1 MVPAAVD
8 AYSREST
15 VPPQGPAPTTEG
27 LYAGRVIQDK
37 YRLLEHLGSGG
48 MGTVFSAEHIT
59 LGKRYALK
67 FLRTDAAAH
76 ESSARRFE
84 REARLLAKLDHEN
97 VVSLIDLGTGEQGPW
112 YLVLEYIRGRTLRQ
126 ELRAGILSLS
136 RLVAI
141 VIQVARGLVAAH
153 AAGVVH
159 RDLKPENIM
168 LTEHADGSLLVKILD
183 FGVARL
189 FESDTDSA
197 TLTGHGAGTAGYM
210 SPEQAKGAKTIDARS
225 DVYALGV
232 IAYEALVGRRPH
244 DGASYNE
251 TLFRVLN
258 EVHAPARAT
267 RPDLPE
273 AIEGLIDRALAKQP
287 IDRFAS
293 PWEFAAALRACVP
306 STAEASADA
315 DSTQR
320 GTDSAPGAASTLS
333 EDGGSVPSA
342 AQSSSFAQNTQSS
355 RPKRRSW
362 PTLAVGWG
370 LSAAVGAA
378 VASSLSVGTGYVDG
392 EVVDVGVMANGVS
405 SGSAAPAG
413 PSAKHSAQTAER
425 GPNSAPA
432 LSNAPT
438 APEPASAPSLVGALA
453 VSPQPTFLE
462 ARDVAAGPAARAE
475 RAAHARSSRVNP
487 SQLSAKAAA
496 GPGLGAHAQ
505 LGAEPSASN
514 AAIVARGT
522 KSPFADESTK
532 QPTPN
537 SGPAAPG
544 PGRLPRLAGDY
555 GDSPYR
561 EP

>member
-15 VPPQGPAPTTEG
+15 VPPQGSAPTTEG
-27 LYAGRVIQDK
+27 LYAGRVVQDK

-97 VVSLIDLGTGEQGPW
+97 VVSLIDLGTGEQGPA

-126 ELRAGILSLS
+126 ELRAGILPLN

-232 IAYEALVGRRPH
+232 IAYEALVGRRPY

-267 RPDLPE
+267 RPELPE
-273 AIEGLIDRALAKQP
+273 AVEGLIDRALAKQP
-287 IDRFAS
+287 SDRFAS

-320 GTDSAPGAASTLS
+320 GTDSAPGAGSTLS
-333 EDGGSVPSA
+333 EDGRSGPSA
-342 AQSSSFAQNTQSS
+342 AQSSRFTQNRDS
-355 RPKRRSW
+355 KRRSW
-362 PTLAVGWG
+362 LALAVGWG
-370 LSAAVGAA
+370 LSAAAGAA
-378 VASSLSVGTGYVDG
+378 VTSSLSVGTGYVDSD
-392 EVVDVGVMANGVS
+392 VDHGVTSNGVS
-405 SGSAAPAG
+405 SANAAPEA
-413 PSAKHSAQTAER
+413 PSPKFSAER
-425 GPNSAPA
+425 SAEQPVAPGSSSAHALSSAP
-432 LSNAPT
+432 T
-438 APEPASAPSLVGALA
+438 TPEPANAPS
-453 VSPQPTFLE
+453 
-462 ARDVAAGPAARAE
+462 RAE
-475 RAAHARSSRVNP
+475 RAASDRSLRVNP
-487 SQLSAKAAA
+487 GQLTSKGAAA
-496 GPGLGAHAQ
+496 PGLGAHTQ
-505 LGAEPSASN
+505 PGAEPSASP
-514 AAIVARGT
+514 AAIVVRGS
-522 KSPFADESTK
+522 KSPFASESAK

-537 SGPAAPG
+537 ASSATPG